1 MAASGEKLRAG
12 VVVCQRLIR
21 PDGAGGFTGC
31 TNEHG
36 QSYTPLK
43 FNMESEN
50 DGLQEE
56 LPFLGTSFQV
66 PC

>member
-21 PDGAGGFTGC
+21 PDGAGGFTDG

-36 QSYTPLK
+36 QKIQNCNAKIQDCNAVCLFVSPSLSLYHY
-43 FNMESEN
+43 
-50 DGLQEE
+50 
-56 LPFLGTSFQV
+56 
-66 PC
+66 